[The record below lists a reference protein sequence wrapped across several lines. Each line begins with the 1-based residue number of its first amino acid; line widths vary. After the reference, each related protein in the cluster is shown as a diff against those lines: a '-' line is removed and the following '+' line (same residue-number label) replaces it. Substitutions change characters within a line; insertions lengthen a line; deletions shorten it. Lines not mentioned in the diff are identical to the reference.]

1 MANPGTILHPASV
14 KASKDLVVFMEC
26 LQHLLHLDCLIIT
39 APWQP
44 RGFAEVPETKLALCL
59 FS

>member
-1 MANPGTILHPASV
+1 MIFHPASV
-14 KASKDLVVFMEC
+14 NASKDLVIFMEC

-39 APWQP
+39 APWQLG
-44 RGFAEVPETKLALCL
+44 GFAEVPEMKSVMGL